1 MKITETHERLLVML
15 IALHSA
21 IVGIMLLFF
30 AEWSISFAGWTSA
43 DPIFFVHQGG
53 IFHIVL
59 AAGYVLE
66 YRRDRGI
73 TLLVVAKTCACIFLV
88 AEALIGDTPWVIP
101 FSGLTDGAMGLVVW
115 ITQKMVGRT

>member
-1 MKITETHERLLVML
+1 MRVTEKHEHLLVIL

-30 AEWSISFAGWTSA
+30 SEWSVAFAGWKGA

-53 IFHIVL
+53 LFHIVL
-59 AAGYVLE
+59 AAGYLIE
-66 YRRDRGI
+66 YLRSRSV
-73 TLLVVAKTCACIFLV
+73 TLLVVAKTCAFVFLI

-101 FSGLTDGAMGLVVW
+101 FSGLTDGAMGLLVY
-115 ITQKMVGRT
+115 ITHKIVKD

>member
-1 MKITETHERLLVML
+1 MKIKESHERLLVML

-30 AEWSISFAGWTSA
+30 SEWSISFAGWTNA

-59 AAGYVLE
+59 AAGYVIE

-88 AEALIGDTPWVIP
+88 TEALIGDTPWVIP
-101 FSGLTDGAMGLVVW
+101 FSGLTDGAMGLVVLLTHR
-115 ITQKMVGRT
+115 IATRK

>member
-1 MKITETHERLLVML
+1 MKITDNHERLLVML

-30 AEWSISFAGWTSA
+30 SEWSISFAGWSNA
-43 DPIFFVHQGG
+43 DPLFFVHQGG

-59 AAGYVLE
+59 AAGYVIE
-66 YRRDRGI
+66 YRRDQGI
-73 TLLVVAKTCACIFLV
+73 TLLVLAKTCAFVFLIT
-88 AEALIGDTPWVIP
+88 EALIGDTPWVIP

-115 ITQKMVGRT
+115 ITHNMVKN